1 MSQPRFEPTLIGW
14 NFINFVDLYLY
25 ISPVNCQRLLM
36 HLLKQIYLLDDLIK
50 KIAEAIFLMKSS
62 KASALSFCLSFHIA
76 NDFIAAI

>member
-1 MSQPRFEPTLIGW
+1 
-14 NFINFVDLYLY
+14 
-25 ISPVNCQRLLM
+25 M

-62 KASALSFCLSFHIA
+62 KASALSFCLSFYTA